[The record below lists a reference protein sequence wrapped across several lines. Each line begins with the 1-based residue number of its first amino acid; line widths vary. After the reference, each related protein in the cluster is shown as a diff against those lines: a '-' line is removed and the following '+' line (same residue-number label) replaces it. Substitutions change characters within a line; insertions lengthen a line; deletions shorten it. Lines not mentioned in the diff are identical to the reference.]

1 MIWLVNLVSA
11 LLQICCLLSMAAFFI
26 NILLFTYFDYN
37 LHILVVCR
45 GGHISYFIW
54 SNIRYVTD
62 DITIV
67 KTLPPLLVCFSLLTK
82 QLTFFTQ
89 ICVMFLIVQARSPI
103 LHKGHLE
110 RYDKQQGNQSVSQFL
125 NGLFFTSP
133 WYIFSWQHSII
144 KLWNIYVYIVSLI
157 VFFGRFH
164 FDVSRIDVHFY

>member
-26 NILLFTYFDYN
+26 NILLFTYVDYN

-67 KTLPPLLVCFSLLTK
+67 KTLPPPPFLVCFSLLSK

-103 LHKGHLE
+103 LH
-110 RYDKQQGNQSVSQFL
+110 NL
-125 NGLFFTSP
+125 NRWYSCKPAKMALYLQLWKEIYCHYENHITFQKSCINNHWFFE
-133 WYIFSWQHSII
+133 Y
-144 KLWNIYVYIVSLI
+144 
-157 VFFGRFH
+157 
-164 FDVSRIDVHFY
+164 

>member
-26 NILLFTYFDYN
+26 NILLFTYVDYN

-67 KTLPPLLVCFSLLTK
+67 KTLPPLFSL
-82 QLTFFTQ
+82 FF
-89 ICVMFLIVQARSPI
+89 FIVKTIDILHSNMCYVLDSPSRSPI

-110 RYDKQQGNQSVSQFL
+110 RYDKQQGNESVSQFFEWIVL
-125 NGLFFTSP
+125 YISLVYFFLATFYNQTLK
-133 WYIFSWQHSII
+133 YICLHCFFDCF
-144 KLWNIYVYIVSLI
+144 LW
-157 VFFGRFH
+157 
-164 FDVSRIDVHFY
+164 

>member
-1 MIWLVNLVSA
+1 MLFA
-11 LLQICCLLSMAAFFI
+11 FDGCFFI
-26 NILLFTYFDYN
+26 NILLFTYVDYN

-67 KTLPPLLVCFSLLTK
+67 KTLPPPPFLVCFSLLSK

-110 RYDKQQGNQSVSQFL
+110 RYDKQQGNESVSQFFEWIVL
-125 NGLFFTSP
+125 YISLVYFFLATFYNQTLK
-133 WYIFSWQHSII
+133 YICLHCFFDCF
-144 KLWNIYVYIVSLI
+144 LW
-157 VFFGRFH
+157 
-164 FDVSRIDVHFY
+164 

>member
-26 NILLFTYFDYN
+26 NILLFTYVDYN

-67 KTLPPLLVCFSLLTK
+67 KTLPPLLVCFSLLST
-82 QLTFFTQ
+82 QLSFFTQ
-89 ICVMFLIVQARSPI
+89 ICVMFLIVQARSPM

-110 RYDKQQGNQSVSQFL
+110 RYDKQQGNESVSQFFEWIVL
-125 NGLFFTSP
+125 YISLVYFFLATFYNQTLK
-133 WYIFSWQHSII
+133 YICLHCFFDCF
-144 KLWNIYVYIVSLI
+144 LW
-157 VFFGRFH
+157 
-164 FDVSRIDVHFY
+164 